1 MISILL
7 ALLIGV
13 LVVLVLFYI
22 IDATGLPSPANWIAK
37 VIIALIA
44 ILFILQR
51 SGFSLGV

>member
-22 IDATGLPSPANWIAK
+22 IDAAGLPSPANWIAK

-51 SGFSLGV
+51 SGFTLGV